1 MDSRWIKVD
10 YILILQGTVMEKY
23 VYQFL
28 YMLVIYKY
36 NQNPESKEY
45 IDKITAPISLS
56 IFDIF
61 NKK

>member
-10 YILILQGTVMEKY
+10 YILILQGTVMKKY

-36 NQNPESKEY
+36 PESKEY

>member
-1 MDSRWIKVD
+1 MDSRWIKAD
-10 YILILQGTVMEKY
+10 YILILQGTVMKKY

-36 NQNPESKEY
+36 NQNEKY

>member
-23 VYQFL
+23 VYQFF
-28 YMLVIYKY
+28 IHACRI
-36 NQNPESKEY
+36 